1 MSRAIR
7 FRVIASL
14 IGLLVGA
21 MLFLP
26 AAESRAGDS
35 SPLLIGA
42 SHTHFLNPDCSLGGT
57 GVVADGGRVRTTI
70 KQQLA
75 AMRAAGIESL
85 RMIVWNAH
93 DTTGQDWGVIPSAA
107 SRVVEPYR
115 SNLIHYATD
124 VREAGFKQLTIAFG
138 PQPPNLPLLYG
149 PSGITDPGYDPA
161 LFDENWSF
169 IRDVRS
175 LVKNYGPTSTH
186 FDLVSEGVPG
196 PSDDPALAKIA
207 DDYITRIYRN
217 YVDAFGSS
225 DVTVSFVG
233 VVGPED
239 AAGRVTKL
247 VADLRTSGRALP
259 TYFDIHPSYAPRVLD
274 ELRAVDNALT
284 EEGLSQP
291 LVIGEEA
298 YNDPAVAHAIATFE
312 ATSTRPIT
320 EVLEW
325 PLTSDRPC
333 KDISVSAPYRADA
346 YITALTGA
354 PPSTTLT
361 ASVASPRQITLTS
374 PYGNPVSALEDG
386 DYTLTVTDSSATAN
400 LHLVG
405 PGVNRRTS
413 RRFTGTTSWPLA
425 LRSGTYRYGS
435 DRPHSKLRG
444 HFAVLATQKP
454 AMNIAL
460 GKPATGSSETQ
471 NNPASSADDGLA
483 ETFWN
488 AGTYVPQ
495 WLQID
500 LGAPYTIGRIK
511 LIIAQTPNGYTDH
524 QVWVRGASP
533 GDPEQLLRDFTAE
546 TTNSE
551 ALDYTPPKPI
561 NGIRYIRIETLAS
574 PSWVAWREIEIFPP

>member
-1 MSRAIR
+1 MAR
-7 FRVIASL
+7 IAVVATF
-14 IGLLVGA
+14 IAVVLVASALGGST
-21 MLFLP
+21 P
-26 AAESRAGDS
+26 AAVRQSG
-35 SPLLIGA
+35 PVPLIGA
-42 SHTHFLNPDCSLGGT
+42 SYTHYWNPGCSLDGT
-57 GVVADGGRVRTTI
+57 GIVEFGNGARATI
-70 KQQLA
+70 KRQLA

-85 RMIVWNAH
+85 RLIMWNEH
-93 DTTGQDWGVIPSAA
+93 DATGQTWGVVPSAA
-107 SRVVEPYR
+107 GRLVEPYR
-115 SNLIHYATD
+115 SNFIAYLSD
-124 VREAGFKQLTIAFG
+124 VRDAGFKRLTIAFG
-138 PQPPNLPLLYG
+138 PQPPNSPLAYG
-149 PSGITDPGYDPA
+149 PFGITDPGYDPS

-175 LVKNYGPTSTH
+175 LVKRYGPASTH
-186 FDLVSEGVPG
+186 FDIASEDVPG
-196 PSDDPALAKIA
+196 PTDDPALAKIA
-207 DDYITRIYRN
+207 DDYVTHMYRN
-217 YVDAFGSS
+217 YVDAFGNQ
-225 DVTVSFVG
+225 DVTVAFVG
-233 VVGPED
+233 VVGPDD
-239 AAGRVTKL
+239 AAGRVRKL
-247 VADLRTSGRALP
+247 VADLRASDQPLP

-274 ELRAVDNALT
+274 ELRAVDAALT
-284 EEGLSQP
+284 DEGLSQP

-298 YNDPAVAHAIATFE
+298 YDDPAVAHAIATFE
-312 ATSTRPIT
+312 ATSAQPIS

-325 PLTSDRPC
+325 PLTADRPC

-361 ASVASPRQITLTS
+361 GTVASPRQITLTS

-386 DYTLTVTDSSATAN
+386 NYTLTVTDSSATAN

-413 RRFTGTTSWPLA
+413 RRFTGTTTWPLA
-425 LRSGTYRYGS
+425 LRPGTYRYGS

-444 HFAVLATQKP
+444 HFAVLAMQKP
-454 AMNIAL
+454 AINIAL
-460 GKPATGSSETQ
+460 GKPATASSETQ
-471 NNPASSADDGLA
+471 NNPASYADDGLA

-488 AGTYVPQ
+488 AGTYAPQ

-524 QVWVRGASP
+524 QVWVRGAFP
-533 GDPEQLLRDFTAE
+533 NDPEQLLHEFTGE

-561 NGIRYIRIETLAS
+561 TGIRYIRIETTAS
-574 PSWVAWREIEIFPP
+574 RSWVAWREIEIFPP